1 MREWKDFDLF
11 QRKGS
16 RKMSHKLDKKTYNI
30 PYTKGRKN
38 KESRIKNV
46 GKILIMKEE
55 IIRLSMVRMLP
66 NS

>member
-1 MREWKDFDLF
+1 
-11 QRKGS
+11 
-16 RKMSHKLDKKTYNI
+16 MSHKLDKKTYNI